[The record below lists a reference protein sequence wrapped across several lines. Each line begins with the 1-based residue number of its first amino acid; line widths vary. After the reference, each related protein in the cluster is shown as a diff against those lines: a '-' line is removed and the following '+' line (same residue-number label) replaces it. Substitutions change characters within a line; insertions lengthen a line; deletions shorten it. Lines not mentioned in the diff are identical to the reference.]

1 MEGGFVG
8 AYGGLGPA
16 PTLNTQPDVDTVVEP
31 PICKI
36 IVKLG
41 SFSPGRGATK
51 KSLKPPP
58 RDKIK
63 AKHVG
68 G

>member
-41 SFSPGRGATK
+41 SFCPGRGATK